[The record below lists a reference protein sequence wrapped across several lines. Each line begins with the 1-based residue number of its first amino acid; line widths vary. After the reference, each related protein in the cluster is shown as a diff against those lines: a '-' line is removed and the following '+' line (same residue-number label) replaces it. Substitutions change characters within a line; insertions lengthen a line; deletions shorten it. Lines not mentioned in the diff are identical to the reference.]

1 MSNKKIKSLLKKYLL
16 HLIILFVLANASTA
30 LYFFSKAQNNSCMTQ
45 EQIDSDSRC
54 LYVYHDK
61 VYEMGSRSRPH
72 KGHQCGM
79 NVDSI
84 IPNLHFA
91 GSILSKFN
99 NTLVSNY
106 CTTPTQTATPQPTDP
121 PTVAPTAPP
130 TTPPTTIATVKPT
143 TAPAVTPTST
153 ATSVSTNTPTTPLPT
168 ATATSLP
175 TAMQTLVPTQISKSY
190 SGNTFGEILGRP
202 KDQKNNNIETKNELN
217 LTKISKPATYI
228 SLFGVIASI
237 LVAIIF

>member
-1 MSNKKIKSLLKKYLL
+1 MDFCDRNFYNTCKMSNKKIKSLLKKYLL

-84 IPNLHFA
+84 KI
-91 GSILSKFN
+91 
-99 NTLVSNY
+99 
-106 CTTPTQTATPQPTDP
+106 
-121 PTVAPTAPP
+121 
-130 TTPPTTIATVKPT
+130 
-143 TAPAVTPTST
+143 
-153 ATSVSTNTPTTPLPT
+153 
-168 ATATSLP
+168 
-175 TAMQTLVPTQISKSY
+175 
-190 SGNTFGEILGRP
+190 GR
-202 KDQKNNNIETKNELN
+202 
-217 LTKISKPATYI
+217 AH
-228 SLFGVIASI
+228 V
-237 LVAIIF
+237 